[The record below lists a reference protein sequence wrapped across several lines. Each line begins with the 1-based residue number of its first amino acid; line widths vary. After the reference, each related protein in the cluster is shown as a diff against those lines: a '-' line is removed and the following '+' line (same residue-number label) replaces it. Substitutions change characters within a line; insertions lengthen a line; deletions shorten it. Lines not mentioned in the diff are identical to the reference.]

1 VFRTTYTSH
10 QNLVLQSRP
19 MINIGILLVVGIQP
33 NNIETA
39 EASFRNLLYGRLKL
53 LHKTRG
59 EME

>member
-1 VFRTTYTSH
+1 
-10 QNLVLQSRP
+10 

-33 NNIETA
+33 TNIETA